1 MYSDIDHETKIAI
14 EACRSALQVT
24 KGGKN
29 LRLCDVAK
37 GRKVVGHL
45 DFDDVT
51 EVHVAK
57 DDVPISDMSLVKKAA
72 ALYGKD
78 EDFNVEHWSDIYKES
93 DANQEYARII
103 RWTLMQEE
111 RLKLSTTSGTLFFRF
126 YSDLAYFEAEKSGDA
141 PKNLQIITK
150 DIAFQWAETVSRIC
164 GRDQLE
170 QTLPHFGE
178 NNDDELRDY
187 LEVIHFHEKEAE
199 NERRSAIRGRQG
211 VGNVEVLFHGNAV
224 HRKTLSSIGE
234 SDSRKTKGHR
244 SNKSMIEYGSNEMP
258 AALLENKKAHRRV
271 FSSGGIK
278 EQKNNGIEESNV

>member
-1 MYSDIDHETKIAI
+1 M
-14 EACRSALQVT
+14 
-24 KGGKN
+24 
-29 LRLCDVAK
+29 
-37 GRKVVGHL
+37 
-45 DFDDVT
+45 
-51 EVHVAK
+51 AK

-72 ALYGKD
+72 ALYDKD
-78 EDFNVEHWSDIYKES
+78 EDSNVEHWSDVHKES

-187 LEVIHFHEKEAE
+187 LEVVHFHQKEAE
-199 NERRSAIRGRQG
+199 NERKNTIRGRQG
-211 VGNVEVLFHGNAV
+211 VGNVELLFNGNAG

-234 SDSRKTKGHR
+234 SGARKKKGHR
-244 SNKSMIEYGSNEMP
+244 SFKSMVEYGSNEMP
-258 AALLENKKAHRRV
+258 AALVENKKSHRRV
-271 FSSGGIK
+271 FSFGGIK
-278 EQKNNGIEESNV
+278 EQNNNGIEESHV